1 MPEKKKTTNKDMET
15 TAPTIVEVYGE
26 EGNVKTENEK
36 LKIDGQNETSTDGD
50 DERVEI
56 VEDERED
63 EAPKEEERMTLET
76 LKTEAVGAESVVG
89 SREPILR
96 SDGLRNG
103 AAGVG
108 GGQNAMKGE
117 KRNDN
122 VEAQSRDNKSLR
134 QARDADAFEEEIGHQ
149 KKAARSIFGVGIV
162 IFLVIFGLTGWAFY
176 LKTVWLSKETVTS
189 VLVSQPTESVT
200 SMPVAS
206 ASAQLTREDITLQIL
221 NGSGVVGLAGK
232 TAKTFEDLGYK
243 TPDTG
248 NTAAVTATELYVKQD
263 LEEQLTVLMG
273 DVKDT
278 LSVASVTGY
287 LKSSDTMT
295 ARIVLGK

>member
-76 LKTEAVGAESVVG
+76 LKTEVVGAESVVG

-103 AAGVG
+103 AAGGG

>member
-76 LKTEAVGAESVVG
+76 LKTEVVGAESVVG

-103 AAGVG
+103 
-108 GGQNAMKGE
+108 AMKGE